1 MSRLHQVAFPW
12 SAGNHPTEVQV
23 RKLDEYSDQMELSS
37 KTLLKIDVQG
47 YEDRVLRGA
56 EQVLQRVDY
65 VLVEVSVAPLYE
77 GQAQFDPIYSFLLQS
92 GFSYAGNLEQ
102 MLSPLDGSILQL
114 DALFA
119 RNGVSSKIPPQM
131 AVGSD
136 LEDSVC
142 L

>member
-1 MSRLHQVAFPW
+1 M
-12 SAGNHPTEVQV
+12 
-23 RKLDEYSDQMELSS
+23 RKLDEYADQMELSS

-56 EQVLQRVDY
+56 RKVLRKVDY

-77 GQAQFDPIYSFLLQS
+77 GQAQFDPIYSFLLDS

-119 RNGVSSKIPPQM
+119 RTEVNAKIPPRM
-131 AVGSD
+131 AVGSA
-136 LEDSVC
+136 S
-142 L
+142 